1 VSGFFFVGVAFPDKH
16 KQQGKAPMPVL
27 DAKALEIDPKGM
39 NFLKSILRPL
49 ASSEV
54 TPKDHPRVSRI
65 RFHMPR
71 RVRVAVAGTA

>member
-1 VSGFFFVGVAFPDKH
+1 
-16 KQQGKAPMPVL
+16 MPVL

-54 TPKDHPRVSRI
+54 TPKDNSRSIRI
-65 RFHMPR
+65 RLHLPR
-71 RVRVAVAGTA
+71 RTREAASLA

>member
-1 VSGFFFVGVAFPDKH
+1 
-16 KQQGKAPMPVL
+16 MPVL

-54 TPKDHPRVSRI
+54 TPKDHSRVIRI
-65 RFHMPR
+65 RLHLPR
-71 RVRVAVAGTA
+71 RTREAASLA